1 MVEDGRAVYGVS
13 LCMKDV
19 FFSQEKFIIFMF
31 TVTEVRRIA
40 SEYYD
45 TLPHHNS
52 WSKVIYDF
60 ITDPAIGP
68 YARVRRQT
76 ALESNQPHGNAKNK
90 GD

>member
-1 MVEDGRAVYGVS
+1 MFRVHVKCIYFAREVYNIYVYRH
-13 LCMKDV
+13 
-19 FFSQEKFIIFMF
+19 
-31 TVTEVRRIA
+31 TEVRRIA

-45 TLPHHNS
+45 TLPHHSS